1 MLRQARMDYEA
12 PPPEGFRIRGREVT
26 RLESFSDAAF
36 GFALTLLVV
45 SLEVPKTFADLLAT
59 MRSVPVFAIC
69 FVVLVMIWNYHYLF
83 SRRFGLED
91 GLTRVYTFLLLFIVL
106 LYIYPLKF
114 LFGVFIN
121 GMILRLPGARIEMTA
136 REVSDLFV
144 IYGGGYSAV
153 FVALAL
159 LYWHGYRRAAE
170 LELTE
175 VEKCDTRWEI
185 GGLLSQAMVGV
196 ASIVI
201 ALVAEPRQLQWAGFI
216 YFSLAVIMF
225 FHGWGRGRSV
235 ARARKRMAAGQESAS

>member
-1 MLRQARMDYEA
+1 MDYEA
-12 PPPEGFRIRGREVT
+12 PPPPGFRIRGREVT

-59 MRSVPVFAIC
+59 MRSVPVFAVC
-69 FVVLVMIWNYHYLF
+69 FVILIMIWNYHYLF

-91 GLTRVYTFLLLFIVL
+91 GLTRVYTFFLLFIVL

-121 GMILRLPGARIEMTA
+121 GMILRLPGARIPMTA
-136 REVSDLFV
+136 SEASDLFV
-144 IYGGGYSAV
+144 IYGGGYAAV

-185 GGLLSQAMVGV
+185 GGLLCHVMVALV
-196 ASIVI
+196 SIVM
-201 ALVAEPRQLQWAGFI
+201 ALAVAPRRLQWAGFV
-216 YFSLAVIMF
+216 YFSLGIIMF

-235 ARARKRMAAGQESAS
+235 DEARKRMAATTP

>member
-12 PPPEGFRIRGREVT
+12 PPPPGFRIRGREVT

-45 SLEVPKTFADLLAT
+45 SLEVPRTFADLKAT
-59 MRSVPVFAIC
+59 MLNVPAFAVC
-69 FVVLVMIWNYHYLF
+69 FVILILIWNYHYLF

-91 GLTRVYTFLLLFIVL
+91 GMTRVYTFLLLFIVL

-121 GMILRLPGARIEMTA
+121 GMILGLPGAKLVMSGQEIAT
-136 REVSDLFV
+136 VFV
-144 IYGGGYSAV
+144 IYSLGYTAV
-153 FVALAL
+153 FIALAL
-159 LYWHGYRRAAE
+159 LYWHGYRRAVV

-185 GGLLSQAMVGV
+185 GGLLCQAAVGV
-196 ASIVI
+196 ASVVI
-201 ALVAEPRQLQWAGFI
+201 ALTVEPRHLQWAGGV
-216 YFSLAVIMF
+216 YFSLGVIMF
-225 FHGWGRGRSV
+225 FHGWGRSRGV
-235 ARARKRMAAGQESAS
+235 ARARALISPSEAS